1 MAINFLNNV
10 SVVETAASSDTDK
23 FVVLDSGVLKYRT
36 GAQVRSDIGAGT
48 GSMSS
53 WTIKEGNGTESTA
66 VTNGETFTIAQG
78 VGIQSEMTS
87 ISSGGTI
94 TITNTDRGS
103 SQNIFKN
110 FAVSGQSTVVADSN
124 NDTITLATTGFLT
137 ITTNVATDTI
147 TLNNTL
153 TNNNQLTNGANYITA
168 SSTNTLTN
176 KSGNISQWTNDS
188 GYITSASL
196 PTVNNGT
203 LTMTT
208 STGLDGSA
216 TFTANQSGTST
227 FAVTLNLTEITLG
240 AGLDSTATGLSLD
253 LSELADMTAAMTST
267 DEFIVLD
274 SGAERRKA
282 AGEIGLSIFN
292 NNAGFITSA
301 SLPTVNNATI
311 TISPGTDITG
321 GGSFTTNQGINGSI
335 TVNHADTS
343 TLSGTY
349 GSTSD
354 GTKIDQITVDAR
366 GHVTAITTGATGSGN
381 GTVTGSGTA
390 NYVSKWTSGTA
401 QGNSTIYDNGSVGIG
416 TTNPDGKLHIDGVSD
431 TVSGLVLEASNSG
444 DNRSIDF
451 QNTAGAL
458 RLGIEYDNT
467 NINLNVVDR
476 NRDKLLTVRESGNV
490 GIGTDNPDA
499 KLEVSSSDA
508 STYMH
513 LNNDSTGN
521 TRFKMSNDSDAN
533 ANGFQIINNA
543 SDGQVNL
550 LNYKNSDLAL
560 WTSSSQRMTI
570 ESGGNVGIGTP
581 DPAAKLEVEGGDHLL
596 QLSTTSSTGS
606 PYLSFNQAGTRRSFI
621 QHADGGD
628 TLKIASEYG
637 GIGFFTGTSGTE
649 TQKITIQS
657 DGDVGI
663 GTTSP
668 SSKLHVRKAAGPLSS
683 FNSNTIG
690 IYETSGPG
698 YVNIVTGATSTGEL
712 WFSDSSEGRG
722 RVRYNHSD
730 DSLQFWVANGEKLR
744 VGVNG
749 EIGIGGANYGSSGDV
764 LTSNGSGSAPS
775 WQAAGGGG
783 NEFASGLYIGGT
795 AAANLLEDYEK
806 GTFTPTITSS
816 VVTNG
821 GLFPNPGTH
830 YGYYERVGDFVTVSF
845 ELVFWGSSSAVTVDW
860 TLTSLNNLPFT
871 VRSTNGQGF
880 YSDNPSFITY
890 NGTAPNRLDFGG
902 YGQRSTTKIIFVEAG
917 SATQTFSIS
926 QYNVRTVAGTV
937 TYRVI

>member
-1 MAINFLNNV
+1 MAINFLNNI
-10 SVVETAASSDTDK
+10 SVVETAASFDTDK

-48 GSMSS
+48 GDITGVTAGTGLSGGATS
-53 WTIKEGNGTESTA
+53 GNATLNLDLGELAVGGTLVGSDYLIAE
-66 VTNGETFTIAQG
+66 NGG
-78 VGIQSEMTS
+78 VDNRQL
-87 ISSGGTI
+87 ISSI
-94 TITNTDRGS
+94 PLS
-103 SQNIFKN
+103 IF
-110 FAVSGQSTVVADSN
+110 N
-124 NDTITLATTGFLT
+124 ND
-137 ITTNVATDTI
+137 
-147 TLNNTL
+147 
-153 TNNNQLTNGANYITA
+153 
-168 SSTNTLTN
+168 
-176 KSGNISQWTNDS
+176 
-188 GYITSASL
+188 L

-208 STGLDGSA
+208 SAGLNGGA
-216 TFTANQSGTST
+216 TFTANQSGNSA
-227 FAVTLNLTEITLG
+227 FSV
-240 AGLDSTATGLSLD
+240 SLD
-253 LSELADMTAAMTST
+253 LSELTDMTADMTST

-274 SGAERRKA
+274 NGAERRKA
-282 AGEIGLSIFN
+282 AGEIGLSIFDN
-292 NNAGFITSA
+292 DEGFITSS

-311 TISPGTDITG
+311 SISPGTDMTG
-321 GGSFTTNQGINGSI
+321 GGTFTTNQGINGTI

-343 TLSGTY
+343 PLSGTY
-349 GSTSD
+349 GSTDD

-381 GTVTGSGTA
+381 GTVTGSGDA
-390 NYVSKWTSGTA
+390 NYVSKWTSSSA
-401 QGNSTIYDNGSVGIG
+401 QGNSTIYDNG
-416 TTNPDGKLHIDGVSD
+416 
-431 TVSGLVLEASNSG
+431 
-444 DNRSIDF
+444 
-451 QNTAGAL
+451 
-458 RLGIEYDNT
+458 
-467 NINLNVVDR
+467 
-476 NRDKLLTVRESGNV
+476 NV
-490 GIGTDNPDA
+490 GIGTI
-499 KLEVSSSDA
+499 S
-508 STYMH
+508 
-513 LNNDSTGN
+513 
-521 TRFKMSNDSDAN
+521 
-533 ANGFQIINNA
+533 
-543 SDGQVNL
+543 
-550 LNYKNSDLAL
+550 
-560 WTSSSQRMTI
+560 
-570 ESGGNVGIGTP
+570 
-581 DPAAKLEVEGGDHLL
+581 PAAKLEVEGGDHLL
-596 QLSTTSSTGS
+596 RLSTTSSTGS

-621 QHADGGD
+621 QHADSSD
-628 TLKIASEYG
+628 TLKLASEYG
-637 GIGFFTGTSGTE
+637 GIDFYTGTSGTE
-649 TQKITIQS
+649 TEKMTIQS

-663 GTTSP
+663 NVTSP